1 MDDLFRS
8 AAENYQLKAV
18 EDWDKVAPF
27 LSGQAT
33 TPAAA
38 VKPANKKT
46 RLIFALILILSPLLV
61 TYYRYEKPEQTVP
74 PIVSNNREAQSEVL
88 KPGNSVDH
96 STKFSVPVARSQEN
110 STQTTASTVNQDL
123 THSPTSRNP
132 LIIDLLS
139 LNPSM
144 QTIER
149 PHNRNIEILSK
160 LTTEP
165 YPPVVNSA
173 PTAASIP
180 VKKTPEVRGFYLGFN
195 AGPQWNQVEGQGYNK
210 TGFNLGLIGGFSFN
224 NKLAVESGIAY
235 SRKYYYSDGQYFHM
249 KKNPGTPTMK
259 VISLEGSSNVI
270 EIPMKVKY
278 DIIDKKKGE
287 LFVTSGISTYILTKE
302 NNQYYALINGSPQ
315 NANVIY
321 KDKKIYLAGGLN
333 LSAGYSIHL
342 KKKTDIRIEPYMQIP
357 FKGTGVGSMRVTTS
371 GLNIGL
377 TRTLR

>member
-1 MDDLFRS
+1 
-8 AAENYQLKAV
+8 
-18 EDWDKVAPF
+18 
-27 LSGQAT
+27 
-33 TPAAA
+33 
-38 VKPANKKT
+38 
-46 RLIFALILILSPLLV
+46 
-61 TYYRYEKPEQTVP
+61 
-74 PIVSNNREAQSEVL
+74 
-88 KPGNSVDH
+88 
-96 STKFSVPVARSQEN
+96 
-110 STQTTASTVNQDL
+110 
-123 THSPTSRNP
+123 
-132 LIIDLLS
+132 
-139 LNPSM
+139 
-144 QTIER
+144 
-149 PHNRNIEILSK
+149 
-160 LTTEP
+160 
-165 YPPVVNSA
+165 
-173 PTAASIP
+173 

-235 SRKYYYSDGQYFHM
+235 SKKYYYSDGQYFHM

-259 VISLEGSSNVI
+259 VISLEGTSNVI
-270 EIPMKVKY
+270 EIPLKVKF

-287 LFVTSGISTYILTKE
+287 LFITSGISTYILTKE

-315 NANVIY
+315 NSNVIY
-321 KDKKIYLAGGLN
+321 KDKKTYLAGGLN